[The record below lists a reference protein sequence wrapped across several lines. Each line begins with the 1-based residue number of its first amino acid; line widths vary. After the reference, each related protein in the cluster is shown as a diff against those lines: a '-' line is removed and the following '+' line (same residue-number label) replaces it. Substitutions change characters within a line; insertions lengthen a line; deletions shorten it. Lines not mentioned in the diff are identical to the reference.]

1 MSEFHAAVGRVHLAA
16 FTAQTAA
23 RARIAARY
31 DEELADLDRLRIHRL
46 PPGVSTSWYKYIALL
61 ADDVDRAALK
71 STLHERHGVRLAGEV
86 YDLLLSDQPYFAEA
100 FAGRAFPE
108 ARRFAGHHIC
118 LPLYPDMTAA
128 EQDRV
133 IAALRQALS

>member
-1 MSEFHAAVGRVHLAA
+1 M
-16 FTAQTAA
+16 
-23 RARIAARY
+23 
-31 DEELADLDRLRIHRL
+31 
-46 PPGVSTSWYKYIALL
+46 L

-71 STLHERHGVRLAGEV
+71 SRLRERHGVRLAGEV
-86 YDLLLSDQPYFAEA
+86 YDLLLADQPYFAKA
-100 FAGRAFPE
+100 FEGRAFPA
-108 ARRFAGHHIC
+108 ARRFADHHIC